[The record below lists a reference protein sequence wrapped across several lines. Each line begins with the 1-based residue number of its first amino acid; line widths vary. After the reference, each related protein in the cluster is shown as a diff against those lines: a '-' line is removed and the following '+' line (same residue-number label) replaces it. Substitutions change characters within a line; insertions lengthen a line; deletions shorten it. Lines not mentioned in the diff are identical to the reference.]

1 MTAAKVGIFAYLCAA
16 ICFSVLVY
24 SYYTDDALKVQ
35 TDTITVDRIAGAQ
48 CKSLGKLI
56 KTVELPALSSSK
68 VKDSSTICGS
78 YDEDMFGP
86 MTEPIPVISE
96 GHTGGA
102 VVMIDQYFTDADD
115 CKEKLRLT
123 YGTPTVAAF
132 DCDMW
137 SNNACPEGCKISD
150 LSITAEAPY
159 TSGFTFDVLY
169 NGLVSYNVE
178 CDATCKN
185 TVDQYWIDNAGT
197 GNVDSGDPVV
207 KCGSSG
213 DSCPTSFD
221 FKALVDEVSPNLV
234 STVCDAWMDNPPYQ
248 CTTFERLST
257 VSIFS
262 QSFALTSTAV
272 GLLYLGVNIF
282 LNHFYNAGEDEEGSE
297 GEHIDVDH
305 LIKTVQIGYVRMER
319 VKSQKAAY
327 TLITNEGVPR
337 TIL

>member
-1 MTAAKVGIFAYLCAA
+1 MTAAKVGIFAYFCAA

-24 SYYTDDALKVQ
+24 SYFADDALKVQ
-35 TDTITVDRIAGAQ
+35 TDTITVDRIAGAE
-48 CKSLGKLI
+48 CKSLGKMI
-56 KTVELPALSSSK
+56 KTVELPALYSSK
-68 VKDSSTICGS
+68 VKGSSTICGS
-78 YDEDMFGP
+78 FDEDDTGVFGP
-86 MTEPIPVISE
+86 IALPVISE
-96 GHTGGA
+96 GHVGDA
-102 VVMIDQYFTDADD
+102 FVNIDQYFTDADD
-115 CKEKLRLT
+115 CKEKLRFN
-123 YGTPTVAAF
+123 YGTPTVSAF
-132 DCDMW
+132 DCNMY

-159 TSGFTFDVLY
+159 TSGFTFFVPP
-169 NGLVSYNVE
+169 NFVSYNVE

-185 TVDQYWIDNAGT
+185 TVDQYWIDYAGT
-197 GNVDSGDPVV
+197 GNVDGGDPVI

-234 STVCDAWMDNPPYQ
+234 STVCEAWLDNPPYQ

-282 LNHFYNAGEDEEGSE
+282 LNHFYNADEDEEGSE

-305 LIKTVQIGYVRMER
+305 LIKTV
-319 VKSQKAAY
+319 
-327 TLITNEGVPR
+327 
-337 TIL
+337 